1 MTTNIYINTS
11 LYTYIGDDANPS
23 MCGYNPDFP
32 ASSPYVLAVGATQG
46 PEFGTYI
53 CIYKS
58 VYIFLNVYIS
68 ECICL
73 YIYTYIFV

>member
-1 MTTNIYINTS
+1 MNTNIYINTS

-58 VYIFLNVYIS
+58 TYICTYKSVDIFLNVYIS
-68 ECICL
+68 ECI
-73 YIYTYIFV
+73 Y